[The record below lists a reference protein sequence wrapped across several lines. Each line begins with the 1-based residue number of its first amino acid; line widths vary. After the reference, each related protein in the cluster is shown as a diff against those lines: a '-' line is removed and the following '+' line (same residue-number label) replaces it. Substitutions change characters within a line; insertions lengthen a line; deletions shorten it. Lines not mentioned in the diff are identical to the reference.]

1 MGYPVLLTSQA
12 QGDVLR
18 ERERQRD
25 EEGWTEAHDDQHTDR
40 SMSLAATCYAMF
52 ASVSDEMRGATDLPA
67 EINGRTILF
76 PRDIL
81 DRLGPHAAKR
91 CIHPNSL
98 ARMIVEIAVEEGLI
112 DSILDDG
119 AEPHA
124 C

>member
-1 MGYPVLLTSQA
+1 MGAAKRTLGFVS
-12 QGDVLR
+12 R
-18 ERERQRD
+18 
-25 EEGWTEAHDDQHTDR
+25 TEAV
-40 SMSLAATCYAMF
+40 LALRADGLSTRQIA
-52 ASVSDEMRGATDLPA
+52 ARIGIEEKTVTALEHSAGRVKKRPSRPA
-67 EINGRTILF
+67 EVNGRTILF

-98 ARMIVEIAVEEGLI
+98 ARMIVEIAVDEGLI

-124 C
+124 

>member
-1 MGYPVLLTSQA
+1 MGAAKPTPGFRSRTDAVLA
-12 QGDVLR
+12 LR
-18 ERERQRD
+18 ADGCTTRQIADRI
-25 EEGWTEAHDDQHTDR
+25 GIAEATVTALEHSAGR
-40 SMSLAATCYAMF
+40 AKARPA
-52 ASVSDEMRGATDLPA
+52 RPA

-81 DRLGPHAAKR
+81 DRLAPHAAKR

-98 ARMIVEIAVEEGLI
+98 ARMIVEIAVDEGLI

-124 C
+124 